1 MKNAGFVLLGLML
14 AGVALGAPLADNE
27 LRWTIK
33 SAVTQLD
40 RQGGDFA
47 SALADV
53 GASWSTAPAADAD
66 QLLAGR
72 FFINKDGDF
81 RLEHAGG
88 VILRQG
94 STVHYFKS
102 AAATVNDYRLG
113 RHKERLES
121 YLALGFGLTGKDL
134 NDSYLVTYIG
144 EEKSAERRLLGLE
157 LTPKRESDRA
167 VISKIDL
174 WVDQASGLPARQV
187 IAQAGGG
194 AVLTLTYTGMARNLK
209 LNPDLFYSNW
219 PRGTKRVQK

>member
-1 MKNAGFVLLGLML
+1 ML
-14 AGVALGAPLADNE
+14 AGATLAAPLADNE

-40 RQGGDFA
+40 RQGADFN

-53 GASWSTAPAADAD
+53 AVDWSAAPSADAD
-66 QLLAGR
+66 QLAGGR
-72 FFINKDGDF
+72 FFINKNGDF

-94 STVHYFKS
+94 GTVQYFRS
-102 AAATVNDYRLG
+102 AAATVSDYRLG

-121 YLALGFGLTGKDL
+121 YLALGFGLTGKDF
-134 NDSYLVTYIG
+134 NDAYLVTYIG

-167 VISKIDL
+167 IISKIDL
-174 WVDQASGLPARQV
+174 WVDQASWLPARQV
-187 IAQAGGG
+187 ISQAAGG
-194 AVLTLTYTGMARNLK
+194 AKVTLTYTGIARNLK
-209 LNPDLFYSNW
+209 LNPELFQSNW
-219 PRGTKRVQK
+219 PRGTKRVHK